1 MAEASPYICGVACD
15 GFPALG
21 GIPLLIEFS
30 GADTRGHLAG
40 LPTTVAMNLECLM
53 EGLPLA
59 TDSQVLGLSPELGRA
74 SESGQRWQEGA
85 DSHKPGR
92 LPAPLA
98 GLHSGHL
105 ERR

>member
-1 MAEASPYICGVACD
+1 
-15 GFPALG
+15 
-21 GIPLLIEFS
+21 
-30 GADTRGHLAG
+30 
-40 LPTTVAMNLECLM
+40 M

-59 TDSQVLGLSPELGRA
+59 TDSHILGLSPELGRA
-74 SESGQRWQEGA
+74 SESGQGWQEGA
-85 DSHKPGR
+85 DSHKSGR